1 MGGRRE
7 AGTEVLALAFL
18 DLRFS
23 DGHVER
29 WLGPGSIGTLPA
41 EPDGMAALQRWA
53 ADTANEFAFDI
64 ACDIGHAFETL
75 RPLPSITFH
84 ARRSS
89 SSGTTRRST
98 DVGAHPTAADRPKR
112 ECVIAVSP
120 GGISLTPQVN
130 QAL

>member
-1 MGGRRE
+1 MGGTRE

-29 WLGPGSIGTLPA
+29 WLGPGRIGTLPA

-64 ACDIGHAFETL
+64 ACDIARDFETL
-75 RPLPSITFH
+75 GPPAVDHLPCDEVVVEWNHPPL
-84 ARRSS
+84 
-89 SSGTTRRST
+89 
-98 DVGAHPTAADRPKR
+98 D
-112 ECVIAVSP
+112 
-120 GGISLTPQVN
+120 
-130 QAL
+130 